1 MNIPADTDK
10 MSVFWLPAGGSQFSA
25 ACIRKSHMMGVI
37 KMMNLMFQ
45 ETFKEGLITG
55 INRADADITVGDMKA
70 LFTALA
76 TEPSFK
82 KDWNHFCLNLNTKE
96 ITPYTLSRLLKG
108 IGLSE
113 DMLTIVTPASSPH
126 RTSTSSTSGANDTS
140 TRTNLAVAN
149 QDLVLVRSGFTQ
161 EDYDGMNNA
170 GIQWMNRGATHG
182 RTKMV
187 PFSEM
192 SYNLCIQGMLDH
204 ICTEQSKIPFNL
216 HHQNSRY
223 RALHIFRGVLMEC
236 MNEWQEWSTGLSNAA
251 VETALGKS
259 RLKTGGFSAFVT
271 AVKTWAIKNTELL
284 QRSIFS
290 VSKQFDE
297 SPVRVVHRLFMFRR
311 AHANAKFKTLAQAK
325 TLLQTYAE
333 TTAPKRRP
341 SAEFLGRQQDNNN
354 KNRKLKDEKLCW
366 TCGKAGHVKAECKA
380 RPLPSPAI
388 KKK

>member
-1 MNIPADTDK
+1 MNIIPADTDK
-10 MSVFWLPAGGSQFSA
+10 MSVFWLPAGNPQFPA
-25 ACIRKSHMMGVI
+25 ARIRKSHMTGVI
-37 KMMNLMFQ
+37 AMMNLTFQ

-55 INRADADITVGDMKA
+55 INRTNADITVGDMKA
-70 LFTALA
+70 LFTTLA
-76 TEPSFK
+76 TETTFK
-82 KDWNHFCLNLNTKE
+82 RDWSHFCLNLNKKE

-140 TRTNLAVAN
+140 TRNNLAVAN
-149 QDLVLVRSGFTQ
+149 QSLVLVKTVFTQ

-192 SYNLCIQGMLDH
+192 SYTLCIQGMLDH
-204 ICTEQSKIPFNL
+204 ICTEQSKVPLNL
-216 HHQNSRY
+216 HHQNPRY
-223 RALHIFRGVLMEC
+223 RALDIFRSVLMEC

-271 AVKTWAIKNTELL
+271 AVKTWNQKIVFFLPK
-284 QRSIFS
+284 
-290 VSKQFDE
+290 DE
-297 SPVRVVHRLFMFRR
+297 SFASNESFES
-311 AHANAKFKTLAQAK
+311 K
-325 TLLQTYAE
+325 LLVFYEYSKVLWNQ
-333 TTAPKRRP
+333 KID
-341 SAEFLGRQQDNNN
+341 Q
-354 KNRKLKDEKLCW
+354 
-366 TCGKAGHVKAECKA
+366 
-380 RPLPSPAI
+380 
-388 KKK
+388 